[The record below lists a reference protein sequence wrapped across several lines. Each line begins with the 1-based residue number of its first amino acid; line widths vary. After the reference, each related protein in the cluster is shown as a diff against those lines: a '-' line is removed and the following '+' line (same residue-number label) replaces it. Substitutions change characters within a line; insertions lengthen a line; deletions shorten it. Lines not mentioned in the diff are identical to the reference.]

1 MNILI
6 KARGVEV
13 SEVLK
18 EYIERRIGFAVDRFE
33 SRLSTV
39 NVSLSD
45 ANGPRGGEDKVCQLN
60 AEIEG
65 GGAVLIEEAGFTYT
79 TAVDVASRRLQYA
92 LTRRLNRRRKAVEM
106 ALSVGEGTAV

>member
-1 MNILI
+1 MNIVI

-39 NVSLSD
+39 NVNLSD

-60 AEIEG
+60 AEIDS
-65 GGAVLIEEAGFTYT
+65 GGAVLIEEVGFAHT
-79 TAVDVASRRLQYA
+79 TAVNIASRRLQYA
-92 LTRRLNRRRKAVEM
+92 LARKLNRRRKAVEM
-106 ALSVGEGTAV
+106 AGSDTEAA